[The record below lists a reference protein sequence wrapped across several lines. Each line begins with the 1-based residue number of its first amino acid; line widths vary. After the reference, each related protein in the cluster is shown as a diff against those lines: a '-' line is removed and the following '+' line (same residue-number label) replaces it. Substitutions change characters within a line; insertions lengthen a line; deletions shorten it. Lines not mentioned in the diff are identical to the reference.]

1 MNTMPTRRLSQ
12 VALDALSPAEARAL
26 TWAQEILSHAM
37 EYPRAGNGWPH
48 HSNDEAQADAILRAA
63 GLAHL
68 LPDELM
74 REREM
79 DAAVHQF
86 RAMHIWAERQADC
99 ARLAAER
106 AARETAIRAATL
118 QRAGARIAR
127 QAQRYPIRVTG
138 TVTYLGSGCYG
149 LRCDRNVRASR
160 EIVLSGLGSADKG
173 RTITVRVE
181 QFTETIEE
189 IAS

>member
-1 MNTMPTRRLSQ
+1 MPTRRLSQ

-37 EYPRAGNGWPH
+37 EYPRAGDGWPH
-48 HSNDEAQADAILRAA
+48 CSAEEGQADAILRAA
-63 GLAHL
+63 GLGHL

-79 DAAVHQF
+79 DAAVHHF
-86 RAMHIWAERQADC
+86 RAVQIWEVRQAEC
-99 ARLAAER
+99 ARLDAKR
-106 AARETAIRAATL
+106 AARDTAIRAEAL
-118 QRAGARIAR
+118 ERAGARITR

-138 TVTYLGSGCYG
+138 TITYLGSGCYG

-173 RTITVRVE
+173 RTVTVRVE
-181 QFTETIEE
+181 QFTETIENL
-189 IAS
+189 AS